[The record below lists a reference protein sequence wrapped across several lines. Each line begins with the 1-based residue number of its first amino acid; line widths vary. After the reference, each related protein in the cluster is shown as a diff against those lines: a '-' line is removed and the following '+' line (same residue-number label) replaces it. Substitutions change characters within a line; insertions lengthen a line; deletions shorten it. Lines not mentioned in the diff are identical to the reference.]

1 MDAALAR
8 MHHGDYVAELLYEAV
23 TGLFRGH
30 VINIER
36 GALDFWGKS
45 LKELRAAFA
54 GWVQVHEQ
62 TCRDAGREPE
72 QPGPVGE

>member
-8 MHHGDYVAELLYEAV
+8 MHHGDYVAELVYEAV

-30 VINIER
+30 VINLER
-36 GALDFWGKS
+36 GVLDFWGSS

-54 GWVQVHEQ
+54 RSVQAHEQ
-62 TCRDAGREPE
+62 ICRDAGREPE
-72 QPGPVGE
+72 RPRPAAE

>member
-23 TGLFRGH
+23 TGLFRG
-30 VINIER
+30 
-36 GALDFWGKS
+36 
-45 LKELRAAFA
+45 LRAAFA
-54 GWVQVHEQ
+54 RSVQIHEQ

-72 QPGPVGE
+72 RPRPIAD